1 MHNIIKNFIY
11 LHFILVSFHSLGQA
25 PEAKLQKAFAVF
37 QSDAQLQNAIASLY
51 VIDARTSKVVFDKN
65 STIGLAPASTQK
77 IITTATAY
85 ELLGRDFRYKTE
97 WYYNGT
103 IEDGVLNGN
112 LMMKGSGDPTFGSWH
127 YASTKREAILN
138 ELKTQLKD
146 KGINKIKG
154 NVYLDESSFAFQPL
168 PGGWMWDDIG
178 NYYGAGSWA
187 INWNENQ
194 YDLVLK
200 PGNKEGDTVSIVGM
214 NPQPYGLS
222 LYNQITTGA
231 KGSGDNGYI
240 YLAPYSSFG
249 YTEGTIPLQSNNF
262 TISGSLPY
270 PAGTFSKELGDFL
283 RKNFAFEDSV
293 KVYADKLSNKIDWPQ
308 QMQLLYTH
316 YSPSL
321 DSIIYW
327 FDKRSINLYGEA
339 LAKTI
344 AYHENGFG
352 STEKG
357 VGLIKNFWKEKG
369 IATTELNMVDGS
381 GLSPLNRVTTHA
393 QVTILQ
399 YAKKQNWFDGFYNAL
414 PEYNKMKMKSGT
426 INGVKGFSGYQT
438 SKNGNE
444 YIFSFLVN
452 NYNGSASSLVNKM
465 YRVLD
470 ILK

>member
-1 MHNIIKNFIY
+1 MHNIIKNSIY
-11 LHFILVSFHSLGQA
+11 LYFILVSFHSFGQA
-25 PEAKLQKAFAVF
+25 TEAKLQKAFAVF
-37 QSDAQLQNAIASLY
+37 QLDAQLQNAMTSLY
-51 VIDARTSKVVFDKN
+51 VIDARTGKIVFDKN

-85 ELLGRDFRYKTE
+85 ELLGKNFRYKTE

-103 IEDGVLNGN
+103 IQNGVLNGN
-112 LMMKGSGDPTFGSWH
+112 LMMKGSGDPTFGSWR

-138 ELKTQLKD
+138 ELQTQLKA
-146 KGINKIKG
+146 KGINAIKG

-200 PGNKEGDTVSIVGM
+200 PGNKEGDTVAIVAM
-214 NPQPYGLS
+214 NSQPYGVS

-249 YTEGTIPLQSNNF
+249 FTDGTIPLQANNF

-270 PAGTFSKELGDFL
+270 PAATFSKELEDFL
-283 RKNFAFEDSV
+283 RKNFGFADSI
-293 KVYADKLSNKIDWPQ
+293 KVYTDKLNNNTEWSQ
-308 QMQLLYTH
+308 QDQLLFTH

-327 FDKRSINLYGEA
+327 IDKRSINLYGEA
-339 LAKTI
+339 LAKTF
-344 AYHENGFG
+344 AYEKNGFG
-352 STEKG
+352 STDKG
-357 VGLIKNFWKEKG
+357 VELIKNYWQDKG
-369 IATTELNMVDGS
+369 IAITELNMVDGS

-399 YAKKQNWFDGFYNAL
+399 YAKKQNWFKGFYYAL

-426 INGVKGFSGYQT
+426 INGVKGFCGYQT